1 MFILTIAKTRKQ
13 SKCPST
19 DECIKKM
26 RCIYMCI
33 YIYIYNV
40 YYAAIKKDEILP
52 FAATWMDLEK
62 NIIQGEI
69 SQTEKTNTI

>member
-1 MFILTIAKTRKQ
+1 MHKEDAVY
-13 SKCPST
+13 
-19 DECIKKM
+19 
-26 RCIYMCI
+26 IYVC
-33 YIYIYNV
+33 IYIYNV